1 VSAGID
7 HGRGWRQ
14 RSRAATATAVPRPDA
29 FRRFYRLLRRTTN
42 QELPD
47 VYKGLR
53 PLRQKGSVVDFL
65 THRMNKDSLQTLL
78 TELDQVGARF
88 LVIWLAIAVLAVIV
102 VGSVALA
109 AL

>member
-1 VSAGID
+1 
-7 HGRGWRQ
+7 
-14 RSRAATATAVPRPDA
+14 
-29 FRRFYRLLRRTTN
+29 
-42 QELPD
+42 
-47 VYKGLR
+47 
-53 PLRQKGSVVDFL
+53 VDFL